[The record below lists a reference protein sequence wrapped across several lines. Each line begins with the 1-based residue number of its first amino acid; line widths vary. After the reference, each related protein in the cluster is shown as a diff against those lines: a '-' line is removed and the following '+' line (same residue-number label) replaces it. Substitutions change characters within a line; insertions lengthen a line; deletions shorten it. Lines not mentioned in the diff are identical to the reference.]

1 MWQRLKWL
9 TFGIVLIGFISWAHL
24 GVLAQPVAA
33 STTLSGAAPVYQL
46 AQTHTAEAVDPV
58 GESVSD
64 PVNVEDTCEF
74 RISGLG
80 GGWIICWVLNGL
92 SEGINNIESVIDD
105 FLVVERSD
113 YHGDITTDDQ
123 TQSFT
128 YRDAWRNIRNFMTF
142 AVVGTALFMVISTA
156 LDFGP
161 FSNYTVKKYLPRLV
175 IGTILIQLSWPLGD
189 FMIQAF
195 NQVGDVLRALL
206 FSSFPGA
213 VDHSLDDIFDGGG
226 LTTMLGGAGVAAG
239 FYFGWATLLPIAFTA
254 LMMFLFGFLFLV
266 AREYIIILLLI
277 LSPLGLA
284 LWVLPGNDR
293 AWNFYFKTFF
303 YLLLIYPIIVLI
315 ITAGKIFSYLILL

>member
-9 TFGIVLIGFISWAHL
+9 TFGIVLLGFISWTHL
-24 GVLAQPVAA
+24 PALAPAVSANLTIASSHEVA
-33 STTLSGAAPVYQL
+33 P
-46 AQTHTAEAVDPV
+46 AEAVDTT
-58 GESVSD
+58 GESVAS
-64 PVNVEDTCEF
+64 PVDIEQTCEF
-74 RISGLG
+74 KLSGAG
-80 GGWIICWVLNGL
+80 AGWIICWVLNGI
-92 SEGINNIESVIDD
+92 SEGINSIEGVIDN
-105 FLVVERSD
+105 FLVVERAD
-113 YHGDITTDDQ
+113 YHGEITDETQQQ
-123 TQSFT
+123 TFT

-175 IGTILIQLSWPLGD
+175 IGTILMQLSWPLGD

-206 FSSFPGA
+206 LSSFPGA
-213 VDHSLDDIFDGGG
+213 ADHGLDNIFDGGG
-226 LTTMLGGAGVAAG
+226 LTTLLGTGAVGAG
-239 FYFGWATLLPIAFTA
+239 FYFGWATLLPVAFTA

-266 AREYIIILLLI
+266 AREYLIILLLI